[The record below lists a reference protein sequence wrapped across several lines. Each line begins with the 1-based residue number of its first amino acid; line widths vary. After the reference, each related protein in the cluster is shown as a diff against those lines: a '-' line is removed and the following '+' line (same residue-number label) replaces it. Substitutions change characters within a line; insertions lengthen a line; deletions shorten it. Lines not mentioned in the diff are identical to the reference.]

1 MSNLTDFTK
10 TSLDRLEFYGFHI
23 VPGTQTL
30 KKVMTLV
37 SGNYVID
44 GGAQQADI
52 TLMEGN
58 TYIFDVSDSSM
69 SGHPLAFSTTS
80 DGTRAGGTE
89 YTTGVTVSGTAG
101 QPGATVTFVVPS
113 KIPSPNVGSA
123 VDKLY
128 YYCKDHDNMGG
139 TAWTPEWKQDLQ
151 ITVTGGSDNIDTR
164 YKTKNQEDI
173 FEDSFLARRG
183 LTYRVENGNLLLD
196 LDQNTTY

>member
-30 KKVMTLV
+30 KKAMTLV
-37 SGNYVID
+37 SGNYVVD

-80 DGTRAGGTE
+80 
-89 YTTGVTVSGTAG
+89 
-101 QPGATVTFVVPS
+101 
-113 KIPSPNVGSA
+113 KI
-123 VDKLY
+123 
-128 YYCKDHDNMGG
+128 
-139 TAWTPEWKQDLQ
+139 
-151 ITVTGGSDNIDTR
+151 
-164 YKTKNQEDI
+164 
-173 FEDSFLARRG
+173 
-183 LTYRVENGNLLLD
+183 
-196 LDQNTTY
+196 